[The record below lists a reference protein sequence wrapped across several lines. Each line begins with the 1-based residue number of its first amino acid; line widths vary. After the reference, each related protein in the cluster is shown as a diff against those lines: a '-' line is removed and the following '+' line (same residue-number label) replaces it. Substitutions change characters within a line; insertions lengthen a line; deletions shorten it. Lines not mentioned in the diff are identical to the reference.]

1 MKTALLIGCVA
12 MLGAQPKID
21 NAKLETRAAG
31 PSFEAA
37 FRSIVSAHVDPAWI
51 GYTVAQVSGERQM
64 CATVSLE
71 GAPEFVVMYRVNAGQ
86 VEKIR
91 TYGTDCKF
99 DAGGLPVY
107 WLTGVDGAQSAALL
121 ASYVVPGKS
130 SVSSSAL
137 SALARHRDGALALIA
152 LAKRTDL
159 PSNTRQDVMR
169 WLGRST
175 DPRAV
180 KFFERVLVA
189 R

>member
-1 MKTALLIGCVA
+1 VRTALLIGCAA
-12 MLGAQPKID
+12 MLGAQPRID
-21 NAKLETRAAG
+21 NAKLETRTAG
-31 PSFEAA
+31 PSLDAA
-37 FRSIVSAHVDPAWI
+37 FRMIAAAEANAAWI
-51 GYTVAQVSGERQM
+51 GYTVAQIPGERQM

-71 GAPEFVVMYRVNAGQ
+71 GAPEFVVMYRIHAGQ

-91 TYGTDCKF
+91 TYGADCTF

-121 ASYVVPGKS
+121 ASYVAPGKS
-130 SVSSSAL
+130 AVSSSAL
-137 SALARHRDGALALIA
+137 SAVARHRDGALALIA

-159 PSNTRQDVMR
+159 PSNTRQEVMR

-175 DPRAV
+175 DQRAV
-180 KFFERVLVA
+180 KFFEQVLAA